1 MKNGKRPTKRE
12 KIHINSY
19 KLNPENWL
27 IYKKRMDDYIWFIVI
42 QTQYESFQVRR
53 VCEKKKDSSG
63 MLEPSTWNVS
73 TIHECIIA

>member
-27 IYKKRMDDYIWFIVI
+27 IYKKADGQLHLIHRHTNSTRVI
-42 QTQYESFQVRR
+42 LSAII
-53 VCEKKKDSSG
+53 CEKEK
-63 MLEPSTWNVS
+63 L
-73 TIHECIIA
+73 

>member
-27 IYKKRMDDYIWFIVI
+27 IYKKADATTF
-42 QTQYESFQVRR
+42 
-53 VCEKKKDSSG
+53 DSSSYE
-63 MLEPSTWNVS
+63 LNTSHS
-73 TIHECIIA
+73 ECVGV